1 MARYRLAVRHPIPLK
16 HVKDVLLLR
25 DGDVPGGP
33 VPVNLNA
40 KELSGRAKVSELE
53 VGGEF
58 SDEGLDGR
66 LGLGDKGH
74 VINKHRD
81 DDPEGVPEEDID
93 RGVRLDLGE
102 AHLVRELERSH
113 VS

>member
-1 MARYRLAVRHPIPLK
+1 
-16 HVKDVLLLR
+16 
-25 DGDVPGGP
+25 
-33 VPVNLNA
+33 
-40 KELSGRAKVSELE
+40 

-66 LGLGDKGH
+66 LGLGDEGH

-93 RGVRLDLGE
+93 RGVMSGPLWPDLITTSNERLCT
-102 AHLVRELERSH
+102 VRLSQKPSNRL
-113 VS
+113 